1 MYHTIPEKQVSRGHG
16 IETHRKSASK
26 PIKIFYFFLINPI
39 IQYGFTIDCTYLTS
53 PFITRHDAL
62 CPQTLNCVE
71 EQKLTMSLHVLYPLP
86 FRRVLERFRLLR
98 AGDDLV

>member
-1 MYHTIPEKQVSRGHG
+1 MG
-16 IETHRKSASK
+16 SK
-26 PIKIFYFFLINPI
+26 PMGRVRLSLSNFLFLINPI

-86 FRRVLERFRLLR
+86 FRRVLERGRLLR
-98 AGDDLV
+98 AGDDLF